1 MNSATLS
8 KNGWTQRILSLS
20 YMIQSHEIIDVGKV
34 SPRHGMGMLRSR
46 LCGAARPTGACHAG
60 SDGLKLLV
68 DAAMNADSKGARF
81 SAAALPT
88 WHFFLGGLAL
98 SLPAATRNGWCAW
111 SR

>member
-1 MNSATLS
+1 MVGSCHGRA
-8 KNGWTQRILSLS
+8 RA
-20 YMIQSHEIIDVGKV
+20 HEVEG
-34 SPRHGMGMLRSR
+34 
-46 LCGAARPTGACHAG
+46 CGAARPTGARHAG
-60 SDGLKLLV
+60 SDGLKLSV
-68 DAAMNADSKGARF
+68 DAAMKRARF